1 MPELPRQSISSLPDD
16 SVLPPPMSQSSGIV
30 ESRTKKRKCSQEE
43 EEPLEK
49 MNNSSDTS
57 SLIPNSQECVDI
69 SSNNVLHG
77 KRQRKKD
84 FNEWKIYN

>member
-1 MPELPRQSISSLPDD
+1 M
-16 SVLPPPMSQSSGIV
+16 
-30 ESRTKKRKCSQEE
+30 ESRTKKRKCSKEE
-43 EEPLEK
+43 DPT
-49 MNNSSDTS
+49 NSTDTS